1 MEIEM
6 STPSE
11 DLVADLAV
19 DYWKLMKAFER
30 VLVQLPIDR
39 ARRAEAQLR
48 FASGRLDSNLS
59 AAGLSLAVFDGRP
72 LDATVPASAI
82 NADEASDTAIIKETL
97 EPAVL
102 SGSRV
107 LRAARVVLAALP
119 QAERE

>member
-1 MEIEM
+1 M